1 MRLETA
7 LATQASRVAYDQLPR
22 EAVEAARRAVLW
34 TVGSMIAGSQDT
46 GSDKVL
52 AFAAEQQPD
61 RCGPA
66 TIIGG
71 GGGFSVSLAGFANG
85 VYAKALEYED
95 KFWIGNSHAYAV
107 AVATVPAA
115 FAAAEH
121 RAGTV
126 SGQDLLTA
134 VAAGTD
140 AQIRMVAAAPHAID
154 TPFNSTYLFGHL
166 GAAAT
171 AGRIFGLGAAAML
184 DALGLAYT
192 QLAGTYQAHHE
203 GSLAVR
209 MQMGACVRN
218 GIQAALLAGHGVDA
232 PHEFLTGTD
241 GLYPTFFRECESAE
255 MLDGLGREFRGTRL
269 GFKGYPCC
277 AAMHQAM
284 DAVLDLRTTHGI
296 RPERV
301 AAVRVHG
308 APSMEITCRPIE
320 AKRHPTSHV
329 EQSFSLPWSVA
340 CLLTAGRLTLADFRD
355 GALADPTRTALA
367 EKVSAEL
374 DAPDDGVYAEIEL
387 SNGDIVRSA
396 PVGAPTGHPDN
407 PLSLDR
413 LVERYRDC
421 AGNGAPSHTA
431 ERTEQ
436 ALELMLN
443 LEKVDDATEIL
454 RALV

>member
-7 LATQASRVAYDQLPR
+7 LATQASRVEYDQLPQ
-22 EAVEAARRAVLW
+22 ETVEAARRAVLW
-34 TVGSMIAGSQDT
+34 TVGSMIAGSQDA

-52 AFAAEQQPD
+52 AFAAAQQAD
-61 RCGPA
+61 RRGPA

-71 GGGFSVSLAGFANG
+71 GGGFSVALAGYANG

-95 KFWIGNSHAYAV
+95 KFWIGNSHAYAI

-121 RAGTV
+121 RAETV

-140 AQIRMVAAAPHAID
+140 AEIRMVAAAPHAID

-166 GAAAT
+166 GAAAA
-171 AGRIFGLGAAAML
+171 AGRIFGLSAEAML

-192 QLAGTYQAHHE
+192 QIAGTYQAHHE

-218 GIQAALLAGHGVDA
+218 GLQAALLAGHDVDG

-255 MLDGLGREFRGTRL
+255 VLDGIGRDFRVTRL

-277 AAMHQAM
+277 AAMHQAL
-284 DAVLDLRTTHGI
+284 DAVLELRTKHGI

-320 AKRHPTSHV
+320 AKRRPANHV

-340 CLLTAGRLTLADFRD
+340 CLLTAGRLTLADFRER
-355 GALADPTRTALA
+355 ALSDPTRTALA
-367 EKVSAEL
+367 QMVSAEL

-387 SNGDIVRSA
+387 SDGDTVRSA

-407 PLSLDR
+407 PLPLDR

-421 AGNGAPSHTA
+421 SRNGLPGHTT

-436 ALELMLN
+436 ALDLMLN
-443 LEKVDDATEIL
+443 LEKVDDATHIVRTL
-454 RALV
+454 G